1 MLRQATETAPKRTAA
16 QPAPSGVV
24 PTASPGPLPSETP
37 ALERE
42 LAGAEGGRAWLRK
55 LAIWA
60 GLLAIVLGGVVW
72 RIRTRPPP
80 QPRFVLAPITQG
92 DVVESVQ
99 STGTVQPL
107 TQVQVGAQISGRIA
121 KVFVDFNSIVKK
133 GDVLAEIDPTLL
145 GATVEQNKAQL
156 TAAQAQVTRAQAAL
170 TTSQASLDRFEK
182 LRAENLAS
190 QADVDQARGQRD
202 VAQADLA
209 AAKAQIVQTRAQLNY
224 STANMTYARIF
235 APIDGLVVSRNVD
248 PGQTVAASLQ
258 APVLFVIAQDLR
270 KMRILAE
277 IDEADVG
284 KLKEGMTAEASV
296 DAFAGEVF
304 KGTVSQV
311 RYNPNS
317 VQGVVTYL
325 AVVDVENPEM
335 KLRPGMTATVTVKT
349 REVKSVLRLP
359 NAALRYKPTPPGKD
373 SSRDAKEGAEP
384 KPEVRLEPLGRG
396 KGRIY
401 LVSDG
406 TPGKEKADSRVVEIG
421 ITDGINTELKTSE
434 LPAATK
440 VVTDETDQ
448 DEKKRGPRLF

>member
-1 MLRQATETAPKRTAA
+1 LALAA
-16 QPAPSGVV
+16 VV
-24 PTASPGPLPSETP
+24 A
-37 ALERE
+37 
-42 LAGAEGGRAWLRK
+42 
-55 LAIWA
+55 
-60 GLLAIVLGGVVW
+60 GGVVW
-72 RIRTRPPP
+72 RIKTRPPP
-80 QPRFVLAPITQG
+80 GARYVLTAVTQG

-145 GATVEQNKAQL
+145 GATVEQNRAQL
-156 TAAQAQVTRAQAAL
+156 GAANAQLTRAQASL
-170 TTSQASLDRFEK
+170 TTSQASLERAEK
-182 LRAENLAS
+182 LHTENLAS

-202 VAQADLA
+202 VAMADMA
-209 AAKAQIVQTRAQLNY
+209 AAQAQIVQTKAQLSY
-224 STANMTYARIF
+224 SQTNMTYARIF

-258 APVLFVIAQDLR
+258 APTLFVIAQDLR

-284 KLKEGMTAEASV
+284 KLREGMPAEASV
-296 DAFAGEVF
+296 DAFAGETF
-304 KGTVSQV
+304 AGSVSQV

-325 AVVDVENPEM
+325 AVVDVDNPEM

-349 REVKSVLRLP
+349 HSVKDVLRLP

-373 SSRDAKEGAEP
+373 GANQSDP
-384 KPEVRLEPLGRG
+384 NKTDTRVEPLGRG
-396 KGRIY
+396 KGRVY
-401 LVSDG
+401 LIEDS
-406 TPGKEKADSRVVEIG
+406 TPGKERAEPKIVDIG
-421 ITDGINTELKTSE
+421 ITDGINTELKGAD
-434 LPAATK
+434 LPVGTK

-448 DEKKRGPRLF
+448 DDAKKRGPRIF